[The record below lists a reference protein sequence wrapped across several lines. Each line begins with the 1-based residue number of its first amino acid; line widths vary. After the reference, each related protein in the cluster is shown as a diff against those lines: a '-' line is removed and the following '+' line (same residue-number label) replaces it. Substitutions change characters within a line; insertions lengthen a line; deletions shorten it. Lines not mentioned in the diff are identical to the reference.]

1 MSTEIPNTGKLTFT
15 VHDCG
20 SIMPFFNDLEAYTS
34 SAVQEVFAEQAFLRP
49 RVSMQYAERGADP
62 DRPEAVTYGIFS
74 AGTAQENLRGQARSG
89 QMSGTTKLSTTAT
102 EFWVA
107 KPQIDQLPWLPI
119 TGDAVVLPVRSGQ
132 PIYAI
137 SRVATSDLG
146 DLTLILVRED
156 DVP

>member
-1 MSTEIPNTGKLTFT
+1 MSL
-15 VHDCG
+15 
-20 SIMPFFNDLEAYTS
+20 FNDLDA
-34 SAVQEVFAEQAFLRP
+34 SASAAVKAVFAEPALLRP
-49 RVSMQYAERGADP
+49 RMSTQYAERSADP
-62 DRPEAVTYGIFS
+62 DRLEAMTYGIFS
-74 AGTAQENLRGQARSG
+74 AGPAQEDLRGQARGG
-89 QMSGTTKLSTTAT
+89 QMSGTTKLSTAAA
-102 EFWVA
+102 EFWIA

-119 TGDAVVLPVRSGQ
+119 TGDAVILTARNSQ